1 MIQRIQTLWLL
12 LGGLILLGLFI
23 FPYLNYIDP
32 VGLGRQVLVTG
43 VYSSV
48 NNEAQKID
56 SHLLQS
62 IATILVA
69 AFPLFIIFM
78 FKNRKLQIKLIY
90 IQIVLVVLL
99 GIWLFTTASQLLS
112 TMNRSIHADSIG
124 VGLFLLPIAVLFF
137 ILAIR
142 GIQNDEKLIRS
153 ADRLR

>member
-90 IQIVLVVLL
+90 LQIVLVVLL